1 MKKLL
6 LILMCIPFSGVSQA
20 PVPMLPSSNIF
31 DDKLSIGS
39 GCVSGDCIN
48 GYGTF
53 IWENGDKCVG
63 EWKNLLVHEIATLTF
78 GKGEWEGDKYSGEW
92 ENDKKHGLGTYTWN
106 SGAKY
111 G

>member
-6 LILMCIPFSGVSQA
+6 LILMCIHFSGVSQA
-20 PVPMLPSSNIF
+20 QVPIPQSSNIF
-31 DDKLSIGS
+31 DDNLSIES

-63 EWKNLLVHEIATLTF
+63 EWKNAKTHGLATHTF
-78 GKGEWEGDKYSGEW
+78 GKGKGNYF
-92 ENDKKHGLGTYTWN
+92 
-106 SGAKY
+106 
-111 G
+111 

>member
-1 MKKLL
+1 
-6 LILMCIPFSGVSQA
+6 
-20 PVPMLPSSNIF
+20 MLPSSNIF

-63 EWKNLLVHEIATLTF
+63 EWKNALVH
-78 GKGEWEGDKYSGEW
+78 G
-92 ENDKKHGLGTYTWN
+92 N
-106 SGAKY
+106 S
-111 G
+111 